1 MKKVCVRKD
10 CDFKGVAQPVD
21 NFTRQIQNV
30 GGKSHTCK
38 SCISKIRKRTKKDS
52 WMAMIIGN
60 H

>member
-38 SCISKIRKRTKKDS
+38 SCISKIRKLRNDS
-52 WMAMIIGN
+52 KVDFLKMYIG
-60 H
+60 